1 MAALKKEEI
10 SNDILATEKSTEQDT
25 DNKETSNILQKI
37 PVQQF
42 STGKFKKYIYIN
54 SSIVKFTDLVE
65 SNVF

>member
-10 SNDILATEKSTEQDT
+10 SNDILATDKPTEQGT

-42 STGKFKKYIYIN
+42 STG
-54 SSIVKFTDLVE
+54 
-65 SNVF
+65 